1 MICNWISPTNW
12 LTSYHEVNTRKK
24 MRYIGVVGERRGI
37 GNDLLARACERWVI
51 SLPCSTFE
59 GFAEISY
66 SNSRPIS
73 IVSASIS
80 SSFQCDCEMRKH
92 KPFAGH
98 VQTIRFV
105 NWRCQPRSQ
114 GLPSSHKREWLLAL
128 LSRFHVVRQIAK
140 LQRFYPQRFSRV
152 LQDWKHFFQLV

>member
-1 MICNWISPTNW
+1 
-12 LTSYHEVNTRKK
+12 
-24 MRYIGVVGERRGI
+24 MRYIGVVGEGRGI
-37 GNDLLARACERWVI
+37 GNHLLARACERCVI
-51 SLPCSTFE
+51 SLPCSTLE

-80 SSFQCDCEMRKH
+80 SSFQCDREMRKH

-128 LSRFHVVRQIAK
+128 LQNRGFTSPDRLQNCNASIHSDSRESCKIE
-140 LQRFYPQRFSRV
+140 SI
-152 LQDWKHFFQLV
+152 FFNLCSNE